1 MLAARNN
8 LSMCVSA
15 DEKYCFAGS
24 LSGEIRT
31 IDIDAFAYRGAVQ
44 AHAGGIHAIVH
55 HPSLPYVAA
64 MSTERAMSVWR
75 RGEDGSLSSLL
86 YIDVRDL
93 VCTNDDAPIPYIQ
106 STSQALSFHPTERR
120 LLTRTGAGGL
130 LEIAF
135 DEAGNWEQLQCIRFH
150 GNEDLVQARYL
161 EGSDQ
166 ILTMANYGEV
176 ALSDHGEVLRKWR
189 FGWHN
194 VHWAEHLEGSDY
206 LLASDTRQVIRLD
219 VSGAKAPIVGPYM
232 TRDDLE
238 HVTFNRTTGRAFV
251 AGFDSNVYEISPHDC
266 TTIGVAYMAPYKCRW
281 VKTLERDP
289 GVMILQC
296 RNGGMHKV
304 DLDTGTRVAL
314 LKETPEAIWT
324 AAAMPDN
331 SLVMAGDARAF
342 YRLRTGA
349 IDAESRLPEVG
360 VERVPIAIDGDAH
373 FKRLD
378 VQQSTGTVVAGR
390 SDGQIWVGD
399 GDRFRPLCRIA
410 LPVRDLCVHPTLP
423 EFYVAG
429 EDAAVHKFDLRSGAE
444 LGTFNSPIGEQFWT
458 IAYNPERDL
467 LAFAEREGSVH
478 IVRGRDLALVE
489 SLPDVRR
496 PKRMKWRDANT
507 LLWSRSVELHRF
519 DLDTGKSGVFVHE
532 TGNTIEDFIWDDQ
545 RRYVIALNY
554 NCLLILCNYDTGEF
568 IDVTP
573 DSMDYSKGL
582 VWLPRVAGSYPLDFL
597 SIGRTGVA
605 NLFRVHD
612 EKILPLGPVTRE
624 GWACAA
630 NEPRN
635 AA

>member
-8 LSMCVSA
+8 LSMCVTS
-15 DEKYCFAGS
+15 DEKLCFAGS
-24 LSGEIRT
+24 LSGQILT
-31 IDIDAFAYRGAVQ
+31 IDIDDFAYRDAVQ
-44 AHAGGIHAIVH
+44 AHAGGIHAITS
-55 HPSLPYVAA
+55 HPVLPYVAA
-64 MSTERAMSVWR
+64 MSTERSVSLWR
-75 RGEDGSLSSLL
+75 RERDGSLKRLA

-93 VCTNDDAPIPYIQ
+93 VCSNDEVPIPYIQ
-106 STSQALSFHPTERR
+106 STSQALAFHPTERR

-135 DEAGNWEQLQCIRFH
+135 EEDGSWEQIQCIRFH
-150 GNEDLVQARYL
+150 GTEDLVQARYL

-176 ALSDHGEVLRKWR
+176 AVSDHGEVLRKWR

-194 VHWAEHLEGSDY
+194 VHWAEHLEGDDY

-219 VSGAKAPIVGPYM
+219 VSGRKAPIVGPHL

-238 HVTFNRTTGRAFV
+238 HVTFNRSSKKAYI
-251 AGFDSNVYEISPHDC
+251 AGFDSNVYEISTSDC
-266 TTIGVAYMAPYKCRW
+266 SALGIVYKAPYKCRW

-289 GVMILQC
+289 DVMILQC
-296 RNGGMHKV
+296 RNGGMHKAS
-304 DLDTGTRVAL
+304 LAKGARTAL
-314 LKETPEAIWT
+314 IKDTPEAIWT

-331 SLVMAGDARAF
+331 SLIMAGDARAF
-342 YRLRTGA
+342 YRLRLGEV
-349 IDAESRLPEVG
+349 DHQSRIPEVI
-360 VERVPIAIDGDAH
+360 VRREPIAIEGDGH

-378 VQQSTGTVVAGR
+378 VQSSTGLVVAGR

-399 GDRFRPLCRIA
+399 GAAFRPLCRID
-410 LPVRDLCVHPTLP
+410 LPVRDLCVHPEKP

-429 EDAAVHKFDLRSGAE
+429 EDAVVRKFDIASGAE
-444 LGTFNSPIGEQFWT
+444 IDSFRSPIGEQFWT
-458 IAYNPERDL
+458 IAYNPTHDL

-478 IVRGRDLALVE
+478 IVRGSDFRLLE

-519 DLDTGKSGVFVHE
+519 DLDTGKSGVFVRE
-532 TGNTIEDFIWDDQ
+532 TGNTIEDFIWDEE
-545 RRYVIALNY
+545 RRYLVALNY
-554 NCLLILCNYDTGEF
+554 NCLIILCNYRTGEF

-582 VWLPRVAGSYPLDFL
+582 IWLPRTRDSYPLDFV

-605 NLFRVHD
+605 NLFRIHD
-612 EKILPLGPVTRE
+612 EKILPLWPVTRS
-624 GWACAA
+624 GWAAA
-630 NEPRN
+630 PGDPRN
-635 AA
+635 GA